1 LPPEQAIGIL
11 DDDRICQRRTQNA
24 YSNDARRRIVPM
36 NKEIPPDRRLSSLHE
51 QKASGGVCR
60 LPASRVGISRVR
72 QVLPGHKC
80 GTVIGST
87 CRRFS
92 YSTMW
97 ERCFLI
103 GGVSIF
109 GGSAITPH
117 CVLTPMYHF
126 LANPIVLVQRRQHPL
141 YIRNFSYVS
150 NSCVRSCGRCVQ
162 RSMHRC

>member
-1 LPPEQAIGIL
+1 VADRRFCGHEWPAQLHTAKMAAVHEKKMMLPPEQAIGIL

-36 NKEIPPDRRLSSLHE
+36 KKEIPPDRRLSSLHE
-51 QKASGGVCR
+51 QKASGDVYR

-97 ERCFLI
+97 KRCFLI
-103 GGVSIF
+103 GGGSIF
-109 GGSAITPH
+109 GGSTIPRAFECTILRSALIP
-117 CVLTPMYHF
+117 
-126 LANPIVLVQRRQHPL
+126 LAEGRRP
-141 YIRNFSYVS
+141 
-150 NSCVRSCGRCVQ
+150 
-162 RSMHRC
+162 

>member
-1 LPPEQAIGIL
+1 VADRRFCGHEWAAQLHTAKMAAVHEKSMILTPEQAIGTP

-36 NKEIPPDRRLSSLHE
+36 KKEIPPDRRLSSLHE
-51 QKASGGVCR
+51 QKASGDVCR
-60 LPASRVGISRVR
+60 LPAPRVGISRVR

-92 YSTMW
+92 CSTMW

-109 GGSAITPH
+109 GGSAI
-117 CVLTPMYHF
+117 
-126 LANPIVLVQRRQHPL
+126 
-141 YIRNFSYVS
+141 
-150 NSCVRSCGRCVQ
+150 GRT
-162 RSMHRC
+162 MAT